1 MSASN
6 RTRASEMWRFIGMM
20 FAASALMWLMM
31 AICGL
36 PLGGSAIAAGAFFV
50 IVTGTVVAYDRL
62 KYPQ

>member
-1 MSASN
+1 
-6 RTRASEMWRFIGMM
+6 MWRFIGMM